1 MPKAALIDAFREH
14 GNAILVGSMSF
25 WEGVDVQGEALSLV
39 VIDKLPFAP
48 PDDPV
53 YAARSDALREQGK
66 SPFALMALP
75 EAVTALKQGSGRLIR
90 SETDRGVFMLCDS
103 RVADKAYG
111 RTILKSLPDFS
122 VRAVW
127 KRRWNSSAVRKR
139 GIRRSIVNSRWRR
152 RGQSVPA
159 RSPQDTSGC
168 GQRFF

>member
-1 MPKAALIDAFREH
+1 
-14 GNAILVGSMSF
+14 MSF

-127 KRRWNSSAVRKR
+127 KRRWNSSAVRRR
-139 GIRRSIVNSRWRR
+139 GIRRSIVNS
-152 RGQSVPA
+152 
-159 RSPQDTSGC
+159 C
-168 GQRFF
+168 